1 MKVSSCLFIL
11 LFMDY
16 SFSSFWL
23 QMRKDTMDISVQVFW
38 WTNILISLLRNGTG
52 SYNRC
57 KQKLKRTAKE
67 FSEVIL
73 DILHHFV
80 LPVTLILA
88 IRFCCSFVNISYS
101 NG

>member
-1 MKVSSCLFIL
+1 
-11 LFMDY
+11 MDY

-23 QMRKDTMDISVQVFW
+23 QMRKDTMNINVQVF
-38 WTNILISLLRNGTG
+38 TAG

>member
-1 MKVSSCLFIL
+1 
-11 LFMDY
+11 MDY

-23 QMRKDTMDISVQVFW
+23 QMRKDTMDISVLFSE
-38 WTNILISLLRNGTG
+38 TKYFNFPKYPGIDTAG

-67 FSEVIL
+67 FSSDSRYSTSLCVTS
-73 DILHHFV
+73 HFN
-80 LPVTLILA
+80 ISYS
-88 IRFCCSFVNISYS
+88 FCCSFINISYS